1 MPEGSSYAEAK
12 STEKA
17 LMGLRRR
24 TVRASSPISTVK
36 DLFPSYLSWYHG
48 HRSKTTWHDV
58 NGSWERDLA
67 PFFEQYVI
75 TEIEATHYSA
85 YQALR
90 ATQVS
95 TRTVN
100 KELDYFSGFLHW
112 CRRERKLD
120 IPRIDYERLPYS
132 RPVPIVLSPNEI
144 SRILAAAESEP
155 VYYALFLC
163 LYTLGLRISAARG
176 IKVED
181 FDFENRAV
189 RVFQKGG
196 NWKLLPI
203 SDKMIESVKK
213 IIKLN
218 DLKSGEYVFS
228 VRDKQPVQNLCKAI
242 ARICKRAGVT
252 KKVNPHLFRHT
263 IATHLTAAGV
273 NTRTVQNY
281 MDHAQIETTEGYTH
295 IALENLRSAQNA
307 VLSAQK
313 HNDSVDII
321 GGCEYN
327 I

>member
-1 MPEGSSYAEAK
+1 MPEGSSHAEAVA
-12 STEKA
+12 TEKA
-17 LMGLRRR
+17 LMGLRNR
-24 TVRASSPISTVK
+24 TARASSPISSVK

-58 NGSWERDLA
+58 NGAWDRDLE
-67 PFFEQYVI
+67 PFFGQYI
-75 TEIEATHYSA
+75 ATEIDASHYSA

-95 TRTVN
+95 NRTVN

-112 CRRERKLD
+112 CRREKKLD
-120 IPRIDYERLPYS
+120 IPRVDYERLPYS
-132 RPVPIVLSPNEI
+132 RPVPIVLSPGEI
-144 SRILAAAESEP
+144 SRILAAAETEP
-155 VYYALFLC
+155 VYHALFLC

-176 IKVED
+176 IKVGD
-181 FDFENRAV
+181 FDVENRAV

-203 SDKMIESVKK
+203 SERMIESLKK
-213 IIKLN
+213 LIKLN
-218 DLKSGEYVFS
+218 DLKADDFVFS
-228 VRDKQPVQNLCKAI
+228 VRDKEPVQNIRKAI
-242 ARICKRAGVT
+242 ARTCKRAGIT

-263 IATHLTAAGV
+263 LATHLTAAGV

-295 IALENLRSAQNA
+295 IALENLRKAQDVVA
-307 VLSAQK
+307 SAQK
-313 HNDSVDII
+313 VCDSEDSLH
-321 GGCEYN
+321 GCEYN